1 MFEPRVT
8 YKYRTI
14 LENMWHKYLG
24 TGFIIVMDV
33 RPIQGVGGLSRI
45 SSIYFHIKPGKWVS
59 MEATVQLL
67 TKCLWARKVGKI
79 WLRLKSVSNG
89 DIVIF
94 YWVWIKESNGHTT
107 HDSSQLQ
114 ITDHM
119 LKKYI
124 CRPLNWTIA
133 YYFDS
138 IWNQYR
144 KNTVIDI

>member
-1 MFEPRVT
+1 
-8 YKYRTI
+8 
-14 LENMWHKYLG
+14 MWHKYLG
-24 TGFIIVMDV
+24 TGFNIVMDL

-94 YWVWIKESNGHTT
+94 YWVWIKESNVHTT
-107 HDSSQLQ
+107 HLRFKP
-114 ITDHM
+114 IANNWYM

-133 YYFDS
+133 YYVDS

>member
-1 MFEPRVT
+1 
-8 YKYRTI
+8 
-14 LENMWHKYLG
+14 MWHKYLG
-24 TGFIIVMDV
+24 TGFNIVMDL
-33 RPIQGVGGLSRI
+33 RPIQGVGGLSRF

-67 TKCLWARKVGKI
+67 TNAFEQEKWGRFGWGWSLFPMETLSFFIGFE
-79 WLRLKSVSNG
+79 LKKAMY
-89 DIVIF
+89 IQ
-94 YWVWIKESNGHTT
+94 HTY
-107 HDSSQLQ
+107 DSSQLQ

-133 YYFDS
+133 YYVDS